1 MKTRLIALFIITLC
15 ITGTNAQGNLTLW
28 YKSPA
33 KAWEEA
39 LPVGNGR
46 MGAMIFGNPQKER
59 IQFNENTLYS
69 GEPETPKN
77 INIVPDLAHIR
88 QLLNEGKNAE
98 AGTIMQEK
106 WIGRLN
112 EAYQPFGDLYID
124 FASKATVTDYIHSL
138 DMENAVVTTSYK
150 QNGVKISREV
160 FASYPA
166 QAIVIHL
173 KASKPVLS
181 FTAYLNSPHP
191 VTNESD
197 SQVVY
202 LKGQAPA
209 HAQRRDT
216 EHMKRFNT
224 QHLHPEY
231 FNAAGHI
238 IQKKHVIYGNEMDGK
253 GTFFEACLLPS
264 HKGGTLSISNHQVT
278 ARNCSEVTL
287 MLYAATSYN
296 GPRKSPSKEGKN
308 PHQEIMSF
316 RKISEGENYQE
327 LKKKHI
333 IDYQS
338 LFNRVS
344 FILPAKKLQKELPT
358 DERLKKFKEEEDQAL
373 IAQLFQ
379 FGRYLMIAGS
389 RGEGQ
394 PLNLQ
399 GLWNDQ
405 VLPPWNSGY
414 TLNINLEMNYWP
426 SEVTNLS
433 ELNAPLFRL
442 IREVSET
449 GKETARIMYGANGWV
464 LHHNTDI
471 WRITGAV
478 DKAPSGLWPSGGAW
492 LCRHLWERYL
502 YTGDTEFLRSV
513 YPILRES
520 GRFFDEIMVKEPAH
534 NWLVVCPSNS
544 PENVHSGSN
553 GKSTTAAG
561 CTLDNQLIFDLWTA
575 IIAAS
580 DILDTDRAF
589 AARLSQRLR
598 EMAPMQVGR
607 WGQLQEWMFD
617 WDDPKDVHRHVSH
630 LYGLFPS
637 NQISP
642 YRSPEL
648 FNAARTSLIH
658 RGDPSTGW
666 SMGWKVCLWAR
677 LLDGNHAYKLITDQL
692 TLVRNEKKKGGTY
705 PNLFDAH
712 PPFQIDGNFG
722 CAAGIAEM
730 LMQSHDG
737 FIYLLPALPTVWK
750 DGTVKGIIAR
760 GGFELEL
767 SWKNGKVERLVVKS
781 HKGGNCRLRSTSP
794 LTGKG
799 LKRAKGENP
808 NPLYAVP
815 VIAQP
820 LISPKAKLNKV
831 EIAKTYLYDLPT
843 RAGQEY
849 TLIGN

>member
-344 FILPAKKLQKELPT
+344 FILPTK
-358 DERLKKFKEEEDQAL
+358 R
-373 IAQLFQ
+373 IAD
-379 FGRYLMIAGS
+379 R
-389 RGEGQ
+389 R
-394 PLNLQ
+394 
-399 GLWNDQ
+399 
-405 VLPPWNSGY
+405 
-414 TLNINLEMNYWP
+414 T
-426 SEVTNLS
+426 
-433 ELNAPLFRL
+433 
-442 IREVSET
+442 
-449 GKETARIMYGANGWV
+449 
-464 LHHNTDI
+464 
-471 WRITGAV
+471 
-478 DKAPSGLWPSGGAW
+478 
-492 LCRHLWERYL
+492 
-502 YTGDTEFLRSV
+502 
-513 YPILRES
+513 
-520 GRFFDEIMVKEPAH
+520 VKEIQGRRR
-534 NWLVVCPSNS
+534 
-544 PENVHSGSN
+544 SGINRTVISVRTLFN
-553 GKSTTAAG
+553 DSRFPRRRTT
-561 CTLDNQLIFDLWTA
+561 LE
-575 IIAAS
+575 S
-580 DILDTDRAF
+580 
-589 AARLSQRLR
+589 ARLM
-598 EMAPMQVGR
+598 E
-607 WGQLQEWMFD
+607 
-617 WDDPKDVHRHVSH
+617 
-630 LYGLFPS
+630 
-637 NQISP
+637 
-642 YRSPEL
+642 
-648 FNAARTSLIH
+648 
-658 RGDPSTGW
+658 
-666 SMGWKVCLWAR
+666 
-677 LLDGNHAYKLITDQL
+677 
-692 TLVRNEKKKGGTY
+692 
-705 PNLFDAH
+705 
-712 PPFQIDGNFG
+712 
-722 CAAGIAEM
+722 
-730 LMQSHDG
+730 
-737 FIYLLPALPTVWK
+737 
-750 DGTVKGIIAR
+750 
-760 GGFELEL
+760 
-767 SWKNGKVERLVVKS
+767 
-781 HKGGNCRLRSTSP
+781 
-794 LTGKG
+794 
-799 LKRAKGENP
+799 
-808 NPLYAVP
+808 
-815 VIAQP
+815 
-820 LISPKAKLNKV
+820 
-831 EIAKTYLYDLPT
+831 
-843 RAGQEY
+843 
-849 TLIGN
+849 

>member
-316 RKISEGENYQE
+316 RQISEGENYQE

-426 SEVTNLS
+426 AEVTNLS
-433 ELNAPLFRL
+433 ECHQPLFKL
-442 IREVSET
+442 IEEIADK
-449 GKETARIMYGANGWV
+449 GKELARDMYGLNGWAI
-464 LHHNTDI
+464 HHNISI
-471 WRITGAV
+471 WREAY
-478 DKAPSGLWPSGGAW
+478 PSDGFVYWFFWNMSGPW
-492 LCRHLWERYL
+492 LCNHIWEHYL
-502 YTGDTEFLRSV
+502 FTKDVDFLKKY
-513 YPILRES
+513 YPILKGSATFCSE
-520 GRFFDEIMVKEPAH
+520 
-534 NWLVVCPSNS
+534 WLIENSKGELVTPVSTS
-544 PENVHSGSN
+544 PENAYLMPDDTPASVCEGS
-553 GKSTTAAG
+553 TM
-561 CTLDNQLIFDLWTA
+561 DIA
-575 IIAAS
+575 IIRSLFSNTIEAS
-580 DILDTDRAF
+580 KILQTDRDF
-589 AARLSQRLR
+589 RSELIKKRSKLKGYQI
-598 EMAPMQVGR
+598 GSK
-607 WGQLQEWMFD
+607 GQLLEWD
-617 WDDPKDVHRHVSH
+617 KEYKESEPQHRHVSH
-630 LYGLFPS
+630 LSGCIRDVTLQTTLQNYS
-637 NQISP
+637 RQ
-642 YRSPEL
+642 
-648 FNAARTSLIH
+648 H
-658 RGDPSTGW
+658 
-666 SMGWKVCLWAR
+666 
-677 LLDGNHAYKLITDQL
+677 GNL
-692 TLVRNEKKKGGTY
+692 
-705 PNLFDAH
+705 
-712 PPFQIDGNFG
+712 
-722 CAAGIAEM
+722 
-730 LMQSHDG
+730 
-737 FIYLLPALPTVWK
+737 
-750 DGTVKGIIAR
+750 
-760 GGFELEL
+760 
-767 SWKNGKVERLVVKS
+767 
-781 HKGGNCRLRSTSP
+781 
-794 LTGKG
+794 
-799 LKRAKGENP
+799 
-808 NPLYAVP
+808 
-815 VIAQP
+815 
-820 LISPKAKLNKV
+820 
-831 EIAKTYLYDLPT
+831 
-843 RAGQEY
+843 
-849 TLIGN
+849 

>member
-124 FASKATVTDYIHSL
+124 FASKETVTDYIHSL

-316 RKISEGENYQE
+316 RQISEGENYQE

-426 SEVTNLS
+426 AEVTNLS
-433 ELNAPLFRL
+433 ECHQPLFKL
-442 IREVSET
+442 IEEIADK
-449 GKETARIMYGANGWV
+449 GKELARDMYGLNGWAI
-464 LHHNTDI
+464 HHNISI
-471 WRITGAV
+471 WREAY
-478 DKAPSGLWPSGGAW
+478 PSDGFVYWFFWNMSGPW
-492 LCRHLWERYL
+492 LCNHIWEHYL
-502 YTGDTEFLRSV
+502 FTKDVDFLKKY
-513 YPILRES
+513 YPILKGSATFCSE
-520 GRFFDEIMVKEPAH
+520 
-534 NWLVVCPSNS
+534 WLIENSKGELVTPVSTS
-544 PENVHSGSN
+544 PENAYLMPDDTPASVCEGSTMDIAIIRSLFSNTIEASKILQTDRDFRSELIKKRSKLKGYKSVVKDSYWN
-553 GKSTTAAG
+553 GTKNIKKANRNIAMY
-561 CTLDNQLIFDLWTA
+561 LIFSGCIRDVTLQT
-575 IIAAS
+575 
-580 DILDTDRAF
+580 T
-589 AARLSQRLR
+589 LR
-598 EMAPMQVGR
+598 NYSRQ
-607 WGQLQEWMFD
+607 
-617 WDDPKDVHRHVSH
+617 H
-630 LYGLFPS
+630 
-637 NQISP
+637 
-642 YRSPEL
+642 
-648 FNAARTSLIH
+648 
-658 RGDPSTGW
+658 
-666 SMGWKVCLWAR
+666 
-677 LLDGNHAYKLITDQL
+677 GNL
-692 TLVRNEKKKGGTY
+692 
-705 PNLFDAH
+705 
-712 PPFQIDGNFG
+712 
-722 CAAGIAEM
+722 
-730 LMQSHDG
+730 
-737 FIYLLPALPTVWK
+737 
-750 DGTVKGIIAR
+750 
-760 GGFELEL
+760 
-767 SWKNGKVERLVVKS
+767 
-781 HKGGNCRLRSTSP
+781 
-794 LTGKG
+794 
-799 LKRAKGENP
+799 
-808 NPLYAVP
+808 
-815 VIAQP
+815 
-820 LISPKAKLNKV
+820 
-831 EIAKTYLYDLPT
+831 
-843 RAGQEY
+843 
-849 TLIGN
+849 

>member
-278 ARNCSEVTL
+278 ARNCSVVTL

-358 DERLKKFKEEEDQAL
+358 DERLKKFKEEEDQTL

-399 GLWNDQ
+399 GLW
-405 VLPPWNSGY
+405 
-414 TLNINLEMNYWP
+414 I
-426 SEVTNLS
+426 
-433 ELNAPLFRL
+433 
-442 IREVSET
+442 
-449 GKETARIMYGANGWV
+449 
-464 LHHNTDI
+464 
-471 WRITGAV
+471 
-478 DKAPSGLWPSGGAW
+478 
-492 LCRHLWERYL
+492 
-502 YTGDTEFLRSV
+502 
-513 YPILRES
+513 
-520 GRFFDEIMVKEPAH
+520 
-534 NWLVVCPSNS
+534 
-544 PENVHSGSN
+544 
-553 GKSTTAAG
+553 ST
-561 CTLDNQLIFDLWTA
+561 
-575 IIAAS
+575 
-580 DILDTDRAF
+580 
-589 AARLSQRLR
+589 
-598 EMAPMQVGR
+598 
-607 WGQLQEWMFD
+607 
-617 WDDPKDVHRHVSH
+617 
-630 LYGLFPS
+630 
-637 NQISP
+637 
-642 YRSPEL
+642 
-648 FNAARTSLIH
+648 
-658 RGDPSTGW
+658 
-666 SMGWKVCLWAR
+666 WK
-677 LLDGNHAYKLITDQL
+677 
-692 TLVRNEKKKGGTY
+692 
-705 PNLFDAH
+705 
-712 PPFQIDGNFG
+712 
-722 CAAGIAEM
+722 
-730 LMQSHDG
+730 
-737 FIYLLPALPTVWK
+737 
-750 DGTVKGIIAR
+750 
-760 GGFELEL
+760 
-767 SWKNGKVERLVVKS
+767 
-781 HKGGNCRLRSTSP
+781 
-794 LTGKG
+794 
-799 LKRAKGENP
+799 
-808 NPLYAVP
+808 
-815 VIAQP
+815 
-820 LISPKAKLNKV
+820 
-831 EIAKTYLYDLPT
+831 
-843 RAGQEY
+843 
-849 TLIGN
+849 

>member
-231 FNAAGHI
+231 FNATGHI

-426 SEVTNLS
+426 AGVTNLS
-433 ELNAPLFRL
+433 ECHQPLFKL
-442 IREVSET
+442 IEEIADK
-449 GKETARIMYGANGWV
+449 GKELARDMYGLNGWAI
-464 LHHNTDI
+464 HHNISI
-471 WRITGAV
+471 WREAY
-478 DKAPSGLWPSGGAW
+478 PSDGFVYWFFWNMSGPW
-492 LCRHLWERYL
+492 LCNHIWEHYL
-502 YTGDTEFLRSV
+502 FTKDVDFLKKY
-513 YPILRES
+513 YPILKGSATFCSE
-520 GRFFDEIMVKEPAH
+520 
-534 NWLVVCPSNS
+534 WLIENSKGELVTPVSTS
-544 PENVHSGSN
+544 PENAYLMPDDTPASVCEGS
-553 GKSTTAAG
+553 TM
-561 CTLDNQLIFDLWTA
+561 DIA
-575 IIAAS
+575 IIRSLFSNTIEAS
-580 DILDTDRAF
+580 KILQTDRDF
-589 AARLSQRLR
+589 RSELIKKRSKLKGYQI
-598 EMAPMQVGR
+598 GSK
-607 WGQLQEWMFD
+607 GQLLEWD
-617 WDDPKDVHRHVSH
+617 KEYKESEPQHRHVSH
-630 LYGLFPS
+630 LFGVYPHT
-637 NQISP
+637 
-642 YRSPEL
+642 RHEL
-648 FNAARTSLIH
+648 INIF
-658 RGDPSTGW
+658 GD
-666 SMGWKVCLWAR
+666 V
-677 LLDGNHAYKLITDQL
+677 
-692 TLVRNEKKKGGTY
+692 
-705 PNLFDAH
+705 
-712 PPFQIDGNFG
+712 
-722 CAAGIAEM
+722 
-730 LMQSHDG
+730 
-737 FIYLLPALPTVWK
+737 
-750 DGTVKGIIAR
+750 
-760 GGFELEL
+760 
-767 SWKNGKVERLVVKS
+767 
-781 HKGGNCRLRSTSP
+781 
-794 LTGKG
+794 
-799 LKRAKGENP
+799 
-808 NPLYAVP
+808 
-815 VIAQP
+815 
-820 LISPKAKLNKV
+820 
-831 EIAKTYLYDLPT
+831 
-843 RAGQEY
+843 
-849 TLIGN
+849 

>member
-426 SEVTNLS
+426 AGVTNLS
-433 ELNAPLFRL
+433 ECHQPLFKL
-442 IREVSET
+442 IEEIADK
-449 GKETARIMYGANGWV
+449 GKELARDMYGLNGWAI
-464 LHHNTDI
+464 HHNISI
-471 WRITGAV
+471 WREAY
-478 DKAPSGLWPSGGAW
+478 PSDGFVYWFFWNMSGPW
-492 LCRHLWERYL
+492 LCNHIWEHYL
-502 YTGDTEFLRSV
+502 FTKDVDFLKKY
-513 YPILRES
+513 YPILKGSATFCSE
-520 GRFFDEIMVKEPAH
+520 
-534 NWLVVCPSNS
+534 WLIENSKGELVTPVSTS
-544 PENVHSGSN
+544 PENAYLMPDDTPASVCEGS
-553 GKSTTAAG
+553 TM
-561 CTLDNQLIFDLWTA
+561 DIA
-575 IIAAS
+575 IIRSLFSNTIEAS
-580 DILDTDRAF
+580 KILQTDRDF
-589 AARLSQRLR
+589 RSELIKKRSKLKGYQI
-598 EMAPMQVGR
+598 GSK
-607 WGQLQEWMFD
+607 GQLLEWD
-617 WDDPKDVHRHVSH
+617 KEYKESEPQHRHVSH
-630 LYGLFPS
+630 L
-637 NQISP
+637 
-642 YRSPEL
+642 
-648 FNAARTSLIH
+648 
-658 RGDPSTGW
+658 
-666 SMGWKVCLWAR
+666 
-677 LLDGNHAYKLITDQL
+677 
-692 TLVRNEKKKGGTY
+692 
-705 PNLFDAH
+705 
-712 PPFQIDGNFG
+712 FG
-722 CAAGIAEM
+722 
-730 LMQSHDG
+730 
-737 FIYLLPALPTVWK
+737 V
-750 DGTVKGIIAR
+750 
-760 GGFELEL
+760 
-767 SWKNGKVERLVVKS
+767 
-781 HKGGNCRLRSTSP
+781 
-794 LTGKG
+794 
-799 LKRAKGENP
+799 
-808 NPLYAVP
+808 
-815 VIAQP
+815 
-820 LISPKAKLNKV
+820 
-831 EIAKTYLYDLPT
+831 
-843 RAGQEY
+843 
-849 TLIGN
+849 